1 MKKIPSGENNDRI
14 LTRPTHDKQFP
25 QEKTMIE
32 Y

>member
-1 MKKIPSGENNDRI
+1 MIKIPSGEDNERI
-14 LTRPTHDKQFP
+14 LIGQTQDKQFP